1 METEPV
7 EIETEPAEI
16 EMTQAR
22 TESTIV
28 EEHQQ
33 AGISFNL
40 DLVLN

>member
-33 AGISFNL
+33 EGISLNL